1 MSEDAMTAARGDD
14 AEAGPLAEVPARAAY
29 AHVPLP
35 RMLPAL
41 RWWHFLFFAAAYL
54 YAFPYFDKLRSA
66 QEMPRL
72 LLTQQVVERH
82 VLYLDDRLGHLG
94 SGNDLSKGPD
104 GRSYANKS
112 PGPSFVAAPV
122 YWFRTIFGRPS
133 LKGAMWAM
141 RVGAITL
148 PALLFLPFFYW
159 LLRRF
164 TPDENAR
171 RAALAAYAL
180 ASPVVPYSMLLYSH
194 MLAATCLGGAFAI
207 SVYLVRGRPSRPLLL
222 AALAGVLA
230 GMAPAMDYQAT
241 LAAPLIWLYVLICSR
256 PRIRRAAVFAAGAVP
271 PLVGMLTYHKLCF
284 GSPFRISYSLGVD
297 TAPQKGLLGFIGPN
311 WDSFR
316 NTLFEPSNGLII
328 MSPWVLLGLVGAI
341 AILTQ
346 RRLRLRMG
354 AEALLCA
361 GIVTVYV
368 LFVGSML
375 PYMARGG
382 WSAGARQLV
391 GMLPFLTCLAA
402 VGFEAAGR
410 FLVTRA
416 LAFASVLAGAVIF
429 FAVATTY
436 PHWPDSLRNPLYE
449 LSFRLLGQGY
459 AVHSLGTAI
468 GLHGLWSLA
477 PLYLLVLG
485 WISFLLAGGVRRG
498 VLVLG
503 LAGVL
508 ATGFIAGYGRAPQTG
523 AYSEKV
529 WGWVTA
535 TWEPPRR

>member
-1 MSEDAMTAARGDD
+1 MSDNAVTAAGGAD
-14 AEAGPLAEVPARAAY
+14 AKTGPEVPGSAPCVRAPR
-29 AHVPLP
+29 PLP
-35 RMLPAL
+35 KGPAL
-41 RWWHFLFFAAAYL
+41 LRPWHFLFFAAAYL

-72 LLTQQVVERH
+72 LLAEQIVDRH
-82 VLYLDDRLGHLG
+82 VLYLDNRLGHLG
-94 SGNDLSKGPD
+94 SGNDLSRGPD
-104 GRSYANKS
+104 GHNYANKS

-122 YWFRTIFGRPS
+122 YVVRKLFGRPTIR
-133 LKGAMWAM
+133 GAMWAL
-141 RVGAITL
+141 RAGAVTL
-148 PALLFLPFFYW
+148 PALLFLPFLYRLFG
-159 LLRRF
+159 RF
-164 TPDENAR
+164 TSDEHAR
-171 RAALAAYAL
+171 RAALAGYAL

-194 MLAATCLGGAFAI
+194 MLAAVCLGGAFAI
-207 SVYLVRGRPSRPLLL
+207 SVTLVRGVPRRPLLL
-222 AALAGVLA
+222 AVLAGVLA

-241 LAAPLIWLYVLICSR
+241 LAAPLIWLYVLIRSR
-256 PRIRRAAVFAAGAVP
+256 PRLPRAVAFAIGAVP
-271 PLVGMLTYHKLCF
+271 PLVGLLAYHKLCF

-316 NTLFEPSNGLII
+316 NTLFEPSNGLIV
-328 MSPWVLLGLVGAI
+328 MAPWVVLAVVGAV
-341 AILTQ
+341 AILAQ

-391 GMLPFLTCLAA
+391 GMLPFLACLAA
-402 VGFEAAGR
+402 VGFELAGR
-410 FLVTRA
+410 FLLTRA
-416 LAFASVLAGAVIF
+416 LAYAGVLVGTVVF
-429 FAVATTY
+429 FAAATTY
-436 PHWPDSLRNPLYE
+436 PHWPDNLKNPLFE

-459 AVHSLGTAI
+459 AVHSLGTVL
-468 GLHGLWSLA
+468 GLHGLPSLL
-477 PLYLLVLG
+477 PLYGLVLG
-485 WISFLLAGGVRRG
+485 WCAYLLGRGLRRSF
-498 VLVLG
+498 LVLG
-503 LAGVL
+503 LAAIL
-508 ATGFIAGYGRAPQTG
+508 ALGSLAGYGRVPKTG
-523 AYSEKV
+523 PYAEKV